1 MSAAEAS
8 WLRDMLA
15 ASTGRKFPVKPVILI
30 PDWFVEPVKGTKD
43 VWALN
48 PQVLPKFIERE
59 NVCVREDDLHL
70 AAYHLTRYI
79 QSPVKK

>member
-30 PDWFVEPVKGTKD
+30 PDWFVEPLKGQKD
-43 VWALN
+43 VWVLN
-48 PQVLPKFIERE
+48 QNALPKFLE
-59 NVCVREDDLHL
+59 NESICIQKEDLHL